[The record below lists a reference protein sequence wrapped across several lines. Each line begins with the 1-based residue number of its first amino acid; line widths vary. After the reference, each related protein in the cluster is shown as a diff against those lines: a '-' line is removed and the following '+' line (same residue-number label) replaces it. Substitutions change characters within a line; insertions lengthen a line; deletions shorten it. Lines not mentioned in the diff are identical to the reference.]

1 MAHKELAK
9 KALFTDPAEAAIDLK
24 RKKMV
29 QSQSSR
35 TSLEKAFGSKPTIT
49 EEDLTS
55 AEGLNQ
61 YYWEVLAEKRRAV
74 LEESL
79 SENMDLYEQLSSLKE
94 ELSTSKQML
103 QESRNIVE
111 VLTELLQE
119 DEVEKELRL
128 GSTAVE
134 LAWKMT
140 AALCRKYRATATTSR
155 YMFRDRAEGRV
166 DGSFQPGCIRCCHED
181 EGRTSGIDGVE
192 GKPDEYDV
200 TILCWNNEQD
210 SSEEEHNYIRL
221 NNCLYQ
227 CCSCSETFR
236 RLLMIRKNTKAVYP
250 IE

>member
-155 YMFRDRAEGRV
+155 W
-166 DGSFQPGCIRCCHED
+166 
-181 EGRTSGIDGVE
+181 
-192 GKPDEYDV
+192 KPDEYDV